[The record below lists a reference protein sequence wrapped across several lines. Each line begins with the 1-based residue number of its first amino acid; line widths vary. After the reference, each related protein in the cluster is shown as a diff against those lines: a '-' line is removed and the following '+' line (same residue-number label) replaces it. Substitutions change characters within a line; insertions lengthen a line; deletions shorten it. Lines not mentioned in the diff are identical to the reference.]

1 MSLKSVQKYLTSHK
15 NEINLP
21 PNGATVF
28 VGISGGVDSSVVA
41 MLLKSMGYGVRGV
54 FLVCW
59 DPEYPGC
66 TSNEDKKNAIKISS
80 LLNIPLRIIDFRDE
94 YKSKVMTYLWDEYKI
109 GRVPNPDIVCN
120 REIKFGLL
128 KEWVKRQDK
137 NVWLSTGHYA
147 RIARNQIVKVKT
159 DKSAGDVKNIQVLCY
174 DDLTNQ
180 TKESNDKSFKKLL
193 VKDKLSIASSYDKSK
208 DQSYFLS
215 NIDEEILNNT
225 TFPLGVL
232 KKNEVRELAKEFNMP
247 SWNKEDSQGI
257 CFIGDVNMTDF
268 IKENVKLITGDIID
282 KSLEV
287 IGEHKG
293 LALYTL
299 GQRHGLQV
307 KKYVSEPMYVIDKD
321 IKKNLLIVGN
331 RNDAF
336 CDEFTVDIC
345 NMNSLFECLLFAKLS
360 HNYKDDI
367 DIEAKMCMDDK
378 VNVGDEIDPDIE
390 SVVYLNDCIC
400 DSNSICACRT
410 CIDNGNENEN
420 ENGDG
425 DRDRDRDR
433 DSNGHGD
440 GKENGGGD
448 GNGNGN
454 GNENGD
460 GNDNDNDNDNDN
472 GNGNGNGNEIA
483 IDDEFFGHGKK
494 LTVRIRNLGSFL
506 PCQLKIP
513 FHVKNKHKTSQITEV
528 QGTYKKQKTHTNQE
542 KNNEYE
548 NYDLIPDYSY
558 SSKNIKVKL
567 TSSEFG
573 INPGQYAVFY
583 LDDTIIMSGSI
594 NKVNTG
600 YKKRFLY

>member
-1 MSLKSVQKYLTSHK
+1 MSLKSVQKHLTSHK

-21 PNGATVF
+21 PKGATVF

-41 MLLKSMGYGVRGV
+41 MLLKTMGYDVRGV
-54 FLVCW
+54 FLICW

-80 LLNIPLRIIDFRDE
+80 LLNIPLRIVDFRDE
-94 YKSKVMTYLWDEYKI
+94 YKSKVMTYLWGEYNK

-137 NVWLSTGHYA
+137 NAWLSTGHYA
-147 RIARNQIVKVKT
+147 RIVRTQAVKIKT
-159 DKSAGDVKNIQVLCY
+159 DKSADNVKSIQALCD

-180 TKESNDKSFKKLL
+180 TKGSNDKSFKKLL
-193 VKDKLSIASSYDKSK
+193 SKDKLSIASSCDKSK

-215 NIDEEILNNT
+215 NINEEVLSNT

-232 KKNEVRELAKEFNMP
+232 KKSEVRELAKEFNMP

-282 KSLEV
+282 KNLEV

-293 LALYTL
+293 LPLYTL
-299 GQRHGLQV
+299 GQRHGLHV

-331 RNDAF
+331 RNDSF

-345 NMNSLFECLLFAKLS
+345 NMNSLFECLLLEKLS
-360 HNYKDDI
+360 HNYREDI
-367 DIEAKMCMDDK
+367 DIDVKMCMDDK
-378 VNVGDEIDPDIE
+378 VNVEDEIDPDIE
-390 SVVYLNDCIC
+390 SVVYPNNCID

-410 CIDNGNENEN
+410 CIDNGNGNGNGNEN

-425 DRDRDRDR
+425 

-440 GKENGGGD
+440 GKENGNGHGDGNESGNENEGGD
-448 GNGNGN
+448 ENGNGN
-454 GNENGD
+454 GND
-460 GNDNDNDNDNDN
+460 
-472 GNGNGNGNEIA
+472 IV
-483 IDDEFFGHGKK
+483 ICDEFFGHGKK

-513 FHVKNKHKTSQITEV
+513 LHKNNKHKTSQITEV
-528 QGTYKKQKTHTNQE
+528 QGTYKKQKTHTNRE

-548 NYDLIPDYSY
+548 YHDLMPDYSY

-583 LDDTIIMSGSI
+583 LDDTIIMAGSI